1 MKNKLTWHTETRKVS
16 ELVPNIKNPRVMNP
30 KQVEDLKKSLQK
42 FNLVEIPVID
52 TNNKVVAGHQR
63 LAILK
68 LLGRENE
75 NIEVRIPNRKLSQKE
90 YDQYL
95 LTSNRVHGDWDWEKL
110 AENFDIELL
119 KVSGFDDTDMSHI
132 FDTLEVENDEFDED
146 KELARIK
153 TPKTKVGEMYQIGR
167 HRVICG
173 DSTEQSVVQRLVGK
187 ERVSLIYSD
196 PPYNISYDYDRGLGG
211 RGNYG
216 GHVDDSKSEADYE
229 SFLKKTIENAL
240 VVSKKDIHCFYWADQ
255 CGVGLLQK
263 IYKGLGI
270 ENKRVCLWVK
280 GSMNPTPGVAFN
292 KCYESC
298 VYGTVGR
305 PYLSKEILNLT
316 EIMNKEVGTGNQGL
330 EDVQDILDIWL
341 VKRING
347 SEYQHPTQKP
357 PTLHE
362 KALRRCSVPGDI
374 VLDLFGGSG
383 STMIACEQLKRTCY
397 LVEQEPIFV
406 DLIIRRYEKLTGL
419 KAKKIS

>member
-1 MKNKLTWHTETRKVS
+1 
-16 ELVPNIKNPRVMNP
+16 
-30 KQVEDLKKSLQK
+30 
-42 FNLVEIPVID
+42 
-52 TNNKVVAGHQR
+52 
-63 LAILK
+63 
-68 LLGRENE
+68 
-75 NIEVRIPNRKLSQKE
+75 
-90 YDQYL
+90 
-95 LTSNRVHGDWDWEKL
+95 
-110 AENFDIELL
+110 
-119 KVSGFDDTDMSHI
+119 MSHI

-330 EDVQDILDIWL
+330 EDVQDILEYDASYNS
-341 VKRING
+341 VYDKNDNG
-347 SEYQHPTQKP
+347 S
-357 PTLHE
+357 
-362 KALRRCSVPGDI
+362 
-374 VLDLFGGSG
+374 
-383 STMIACEQLKRTCY
+383 
-397 LVEQEPIFV
+397 
-406 DLIIRRYEKLTGL
+406 LIIHQDNTESNTSPIITISIGRPMKFITYELKDKNDFNIVDSKNTGYRIAINTVEGESL
-419 KAKKIS
+419 RLGLLNEKPKYGFFTPNRLLEYAKKIDNINNTNKKESEKTNLYSFVSEKLKEQFNNAEKKEQ

>member
-1 MKNKLTWHTETRKVS
+1 MPFTIIVTILEASIPVNDTVDAVQKVKRIRNKF
-16 ELVPNIKNPRVMNP
+16 
-30 KQVEDLKKSLQK
+30 KKSMIR
-42 FNLVEIPVID
+42 NHGVEY
-52 TNNKVVAGHQR
+52 TAQSSKLMRKMQR
-63 LAILK
+63 TTVRNYGVTCPFSSK
-68 LLGRENE
+68 
-75 NIEVRIPNRKLSQKE
+75 EVREKSKETMLERYGVEYNMQDREIFERQQKE

-255 CGVGLLQK
+255 CGS
-263 IYKGLGI
+263 
-270 ENKRVCLWVK
+270 W
-280 GSMNPTPGVAFN
+280 
-292 KCYESC
+292 KCS
-298 VYGTVGR
+298 TV
-305 PYLSKEILNLT
+305 P
-316 EIMNKEVGTGNQGL
+316 
-330 EDVQDILDIWL
+330 
-341 VKRING
+341 
-347 SEYQHPTQKP
+347 
-357 PTLHE
+357 
-362 KALRRCSVPGDI
+362 
-374 VLDLFGGSG
+374 
-383 STMIACEQLKRTCY
+383 
-397 LVEQEPIFV
+397 
-406 DLIIRRYEKLTGL
+406 
-419 KAKKIS
+419 